1 LLGKYQLPHEGEEG
15 ECSMTVE
22 TTTESKTARQV
33 ECPSCGKKAK
43 RVSPVTLGALLKEE
57 FAEPFAADGQSCCD
71 AKGEGC
77 KPVTGDTGWR
87 FCDSPDCDVVY
98 FSEEGDTSF
107 TKSQLKV
114 PVGVKETSG
123 ERPLCYC
130 FGHSVASIKEELR
143 TKGASD
149 ALEDIRA
156 KMKDPGCHCEISNP
170 SGSCCL
176 GSVTKGIQIAQEELG
191 MNDSSVTPAKPAG
204 SSTGRGE
211 TIAKLGT
218 VVSAIMASA
227 CCWLP
232 LVLLA
237 VGVSGAGIAA
247 TLEAYRPLF
256 IVVTFGFLAAAF
268 YFTYRPKKAA
278 AGHGCCATEPAE
290 GKDCCAPTGKRRFT
304 MMTLNK
310 AMLWVV
316 TVLAVAFLFFPSY
329 VGVIFGTGNEAAVTG
344 NMNRAVFQIDGMTC
358 EGCATTVAQAI
369 RQVPGVMA
377 VEVSYEKRQAV
388 VGTEAC
394 CAVPKDKILAALK
407 KAGYSGTFVDANQS
421 AVSSAAVTT
430 QPAACCALPQ
440 PEKRIGDAA
449 SVTAGGPG
457 TSVAEPVVQTAFK
470 IDGMTCE
477 GCAAAVSESLR
488 SVSGVTAVTVD
499 FKSGR
504 AFVQHPACCQLP
516 KDAVLSAIEKAGFRG
531 GLANDTTP
539 TVEPTDN
546 K

>member
-1 LLGKYQLPHEGEEG
+1 
-15 ECSMTVE
+15 MTVE
-22 TTTESKTARQV
+22 TKTEAKTERRI
-33 ECPSCGKKAK
+33 ECPSCGKQAK
-43 RVSPVTLGALLKEE
+43 RVSPVTLRALLREE
-57 FAEPFAADGQSCCD
+57 FAELFVADGQACGSS
-71 AKGEGC
+71 GERC

-98 FSEEGDTSF
+98 FSEEGDTCF

-114 PVGVKETSG
+114 GVGVKETSG

-130 FGHSVASIKEELR
+130 FGHSVGSIKDELR
-143 TKGASD
+143 TKGRSD

-156 KMKDPGCHCEISNP
+156 KMKDPGCHCETSNP

-176 GSVTKGIQIAQEELG
+176 GSVTKGMQIAQEELG
-191 MNDSSVTPAKPAG
+191 VNDSNVTRPKPAA
-204 SSTGRGE
+204 SSIGRGE

-218 VVSAIMASA
+218 VISAIMASA

-278 AGHGCCATEPAE
+278 AAIGRGCCATEPAE
-290 GKDCCAPTGKRRFT
+290 GDECCAPTDKRRFT

-329 VGVIFGTGNEAAVTG
+329 VGLLSGTGNEAAVTG
-344 NMNRAVFQIDGMTC
+344 NMNRAVIQIDGMTC

-369 RQVPGVMA
+369 RQVPGVLA
-377 VEVSYEKRQAV
+377 VEVSYEKKQAV
-388 VGTEAC
+388 VGTEVC
-394 CAVPKDKILAALK
+394 CPVPQDEI
-407 KAGYSGTFVDANQS
+407 
-421 AVSSAAVTT
+421 
-430 QPAACCALPQ
+430 
-440 PEKRIGDAA
+440 I
-449 SVTAGGPG
+449 
-457 TSVAEPVVQTAFK
+457 
-470 IDGMTCE
+470 
-477 GCAAAVSESLR
+477 
-488 SVSGVTAVTVD
+488 
-499 FKSGR
+499 
-504 AFVQHPACCQLP
+504 
-516 KDAVLSAIEKAGFRG
+516 SAIEQSGFR
-531 GLANDTTP
+531 ASV
-539 TVEPTDN
+539 VEQ

>member
-1 LLGKYQLPHEGEEG
+1 
-15 ECSMTVE
+15 MTVE
-22 TTTESKTARQV
+22 TTTESKTARRV

-43 RVSPVTLGALLKEE
+43 RVSPVTLGALLKDK
-57 FAEPFAADGQSCCD
+57 FAEPFTADGQSCCD
-71 AKGEGC
+71 SNGEGC

-98 FSEEGDTSF
+98 FSEAGDTTF

-114 PVGVKETSG
+114 AVGVKETTG

-130 FGHSVASIKEELR
+130 FGHSVASIKDELR
-143 TKGASD
+143 TKGHSN

-156 KMKDPGCHCEISNP
+156 KMKDPGCRCETENP
-170 SGSCCL
+170 SGACCL

-191 MNDSSVTPAKPAG
+191 MTQSNLTSATSTA
-204 SSTGRGE
+204 SSTSRGE
-211 TIAKLGT
+211 WIAKIGT
-218 VVSAIMASA
+218 IISAIMASA

-278 AGHGCCATEPAE
+278 ATAGHGCCATEVTGE
-290 GKDCCAPTGKRRFT
+290 EDCCAPTGKRRFN

-329 VGVIFGTGNEAAVTG
+329 VGLLLGTGNDAAVTE
-344 NMNRAVFQIDGMTC
+344 NMNRVVMQVDGMTC

-369 RQVPGVMA
+369 RHVPGVLA

-394 CAVPKDKILAALK
+394 CAVPKDKILVALK
-407 KAGYSGTFVDANQS
+407 QAGYSGTFVETNQP
-421 AVSSAAVTT
+421 AASSATIET

-440 PEKRIGDAA
+440 PSEGNGDAA
-449 SVTAGGPG
+449 SV
-457 TSVAEPVVQTAFK
+457 VANSSGASATEPVVQSAFK
-470 IDGMTCE
+470 IDSMTCE
-477 GCAAAVSESLR
+477 GCATALSEALR
-488 SVSGVTAVTVD
+488 SVPGITGVNVD
-499 FKSGR
+499 FKSAR
-504 AFVQHPACCQLP
+504 AYVQHPACCQLP
-516 KDAVLSAIEKAGFRG
+516 TDAVLSAIEKAGFKG
-531 GLANDTTP
+531 SLANDAPP
-539 TVEPTDN
+539 TVEPRSN